1 MRQPPVTT
9 RLTIM
14 LLYLT
19 ALVWQ
24 CFGLLAI
31 FNMIP
36 TIPAGPVRWIIG
48 FLAIGCSIIL
58 TGITYFLNR
67 HNRLAYNGTVGLM
80 VLIIIASFLDD
91 LGLSDIVLIVV
102 DLTILGLLLKDRAWY
117 LHPDA
122 AGEKN

>member
-58 TGITYFLNR
+58 TGITYFLNGITIGIQW
-67 HNRLAYNGTVGLM
+67 NGRPDG
-80 VLIIIASFLDD
+80 FDHHC
-91 LGLSDIVLIVV
+91 IVL
-102 DLTILGLLLKDRAWY
+102 G
-117 LHPDA
+117 
-122 AGEKN
+122 